1 MQKSYLSETPTYLK
15 KGSDTSLYAAPPRG
29 VFLVRL
35 DVPLGTS
42 GHFIALEETFN
53 YEKHPPPNLGRY
65 IADLRREY
73 GLTAFEAAKLHAE
86 AISQIDFEALCA
98 PVSWGSRIAPKTW
111 QGYGVYK
118 DEYNVLREIVV
129 DREDAVARAFAL
141 EVQEVR
147 QSEERS
153 DELTT
158 PSQVAK
164 TSHAH
169 TSYKTRLL
177 RNLRNYSHPLS

>member
-98 PVSWGSRIAPKTW
+98 PVSWFRVSWFLHGVFILGFLVRSFKDSPKCHFM
-111 QGYGVYK
+111 
-118 DEYNVLREIVV
+118 LF
-129 DREDAVARAFAL
+129 DR
-141 EVQEVR
+141 
-147 QSEERS
+147 
-153 DELTT
+153 
-158 PSQVAK
+158 
-164 TSHAH
+164 
-169 TSYKTRLL
+169 Y
-177 RNLRNYSHPLS
+177 